1 MEIAK
6 LGAICER
13 IEMLFVNLEL
23 ATSMQANREGEVS
36 VNKQLSRSNSNSS
49 SSDNMNVD
57 ALVMPPPRQQHSYT
71 SLLSSTSRDTSV
83 DMSPNTTEAVD
94 LNLSTAADGDCG
106 RCHYEVLDESVYF
119 ECRDLK
125 MTLPCINNNNNN
137 NRIYMINL
145 QFLFQEYS
153 SLLITG
159 PRLVDYSVRIV

>member
-57 ALVMPPPRQQHSYT
+57 ALTMPPPRQQHSYT
-71 SLLSSTSRDTSV
+71 SLLSSTSQDTSV

-137 NRIYMINL
+137 RIYMINL

-159 PRLVDYSVRIV
+159 PR